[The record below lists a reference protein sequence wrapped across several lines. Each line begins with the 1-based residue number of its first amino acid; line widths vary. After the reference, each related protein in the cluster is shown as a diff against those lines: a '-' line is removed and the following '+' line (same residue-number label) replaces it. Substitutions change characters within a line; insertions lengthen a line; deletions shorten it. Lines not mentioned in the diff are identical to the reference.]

1 MFIIKSKTSV
11 SVMLFVSMVSL
22 LLFAIACSGED
33 SVETVTETVEV
44 EKIVQVAGE
53 TVTVTET
60 IEVEKI
66 VRVLEGTVEIDG
78 SSTVYPISEAVAEE
92 FNKVYPDVRVNVG
105 VSGTGGGFKRFNI
118 GETDI
123 SDASR
128 PIKDPKETSVAAEN
142 GINYVELRL
151 GTDGLSVVVS
161 KENDF
166 VDCLTTDELK
176 AIWEPGSTM
185 DNWSEVRAGFPDQK
199 MRLYGPDTD
208 SGTFD
213 YFTEEIMGEAQLS
226 RADYTASADDNV
238 LVQGIAGDKGS
249 LGYFGY
255 AYYQENTE
263 KLKLVAVDSGSGCVK
278 PSPTTIPSGEYSPL
292 SRPLFIYVNTDSY
305 NNKTAVKELVDFYMI
320 NGPKLTNEVGYVA
333 SDSSVYDNN
342 KALLKKSA
350 EPKVLEGTVEIDG
363 SSTVYPI
370 SEAVAEEFNKVYP
383 DVRVNVGVS
392 GTGGGFKRFNI
403 GETDIS
409 DASRP
414 IKDPKE
420 TSVAAENGINY
431 VELRLGTDG
440 LSVVV
445 SKEND
450 FVDCLT
456 TDELKAIWEPGSTM
470 DNWSEV
476 RAGFPDQKMR
486 LYGPDTD
493 SGTFD
498 YFTEEIMGEAQLSR
512 ADYTASADDNV
523 LVQGI
528 AGDKGS
534 LGYFGYAYY
543 QENTEK
549 LKLVAVDSGSG
560 CVKPSPTTIPS
571 GEYSPLSRPL
581 FIYVNTDSYNN
592 KTAVKEL
599 VDFYMING
607 PKLTNEVGYV
617 ASDSS
622 VYDNNKALLKK

>member
-1 MFIIKSKTSV
+1 
-11 SVMLFVSMVSL
+11 MLFVSMVSL

-44 EKIVQVAGE
+44 EKIV
-53 TVTVTET
+53 
-60 IEVEKI
+60 
-66 VRVLEGTVEIDG
+66 RVLEGTVEIDG

-92 FNKVYPDVRVNVG
+92 FNKIYPDVRVNVG

-161 KENDF
+161 PENDF

-305 NNKTAVKELVDFYMI
+305 NNKPAVKELVDFYMI

-342 KALLKKSA
+342 KALLKK
-350 EPKVLEGTVEIDG
+350 
-363 SSTVYPI
+363 
-370 SEAVAEEFNKVYP
+370 
-383 DVRVNVGVS
+383 
-392 GTGGGFKRFNI
+392 
-403 GETDIS
+403 
-409 DASRP
+409 
-414 IKDPKE
+414 
-420 TSVAAENGINY
+420 
-431 VELRLGTDG
+431 
-440 LSVVV
+440 
-445 SKEND
+445 
-450 FVDCLT
+450 
-456 TDELKAIWEPGSTM
+456 
-470 DNWSEV
+470 
-476 RAGFPDQKMR
+476 
-486 LYGPDTD
+486 
-493 SGTFD
+493 
-498 YFTEEIMGEAQLSR
+498 
-512 ADYTASADDNV
+512 
-523 LVQGI
+523 
-528 AGDKGS
+528 
-534 LGYFGYAYY
+534 
-543 QENTEK
+543 
-549 LKLVAVDSGSG
+549 
-560 CVKPSPTTIPS
+560 
-571 GEYSPLSRPL
+571 
-581 FIYVNTDSYNN
+581 
-592 KTAVKEL
+592 
-599 VDFYMING
+599 
-607 PKLTNEVGYV
+607 
-617 ASDSS
+617 
-622 VYDNNKALLKK
+622 